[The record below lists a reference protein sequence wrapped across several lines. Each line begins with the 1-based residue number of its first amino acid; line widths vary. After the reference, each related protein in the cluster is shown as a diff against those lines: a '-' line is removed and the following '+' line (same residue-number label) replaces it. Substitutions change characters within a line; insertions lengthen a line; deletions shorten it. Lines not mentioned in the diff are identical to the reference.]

1 MQGKYLFAGIMILL
15 GVVLLLDQ
23 YHVWTFGKIVSTWW
37 PLILIGIGTSS
48 LLNHKGNKLSGIFL
62 LLIGLVFQGQRLDI
76 LPGNIW
82 GYFWPL
88 MLIFIGLN
96 ILLSKRHDSKTK
108 LFSNDKSSSSDERIK
123 INTLFSG
130 IEQRIDSPNFA
141 GGNVSCMFAGVELDL
156 RPAGISPDNAF
167 LELNVAF
174 GEIVIRVPN
183 NINLDISGSPFL
195 GGFENKT
202 NQNADAGAKILKIK
216 YSAMFGS
223 IEITN

>member
-23 YHVWTFGKIVSTWW
+23 YHVWTFGRIISTWW
-37 PLILIGIGTSS
+37 PLILIGLGAST
-48 LLNHKGNKLSGIFL
+48 LLKRKSNPMHGIFI
-62 LLIGLVFQGQRLDI
+62 LLIGLIFQAQRLDI
-76 LPGNIW
+76 LPGSIW

-88 MLIFIGLN
+88 MLIFFGVS
-96 ILLSKRHDSKTK
+96 ILLSKQHDSRTK
-108 LFSNDKSSSSDERIK
+108 VFSNDKSTSSANRIK

-130 IEQRIDSPNFA
+130 IEQRIDSQNFT
-141 GGNVSCMFAGVELDL
+141 GGEIGCMFAGVEIDL
-156 RPAGISPDNAF
+156 RPGNISSDNAY
-167 LELNVAF
+167 LEMNVAF
-174 GEIVIRVPN
+174 GEIVLRIPN
-183 NINLDISGSPFL
+183 DIIIDITGSPFL

-202 NQNADAGAKILKIK
+202 NQLITASSKTLIIK